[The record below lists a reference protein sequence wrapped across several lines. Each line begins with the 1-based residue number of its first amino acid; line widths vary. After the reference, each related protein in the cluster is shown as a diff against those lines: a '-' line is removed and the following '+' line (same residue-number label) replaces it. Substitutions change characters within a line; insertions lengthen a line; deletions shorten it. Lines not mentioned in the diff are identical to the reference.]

1 MTDPAAS
8 GAGPGGGPE
17 VGPGGGRAAGPRG
30 ADGRGADRGRRAAGV
45 VLARA
50 VGVAAGLVTA
60 YYLIPLEGGR
70 TGAASALLI
79 CGLLAVVVILVW
91 EARAITRSALPRL
104 KAVEALATTLALY
117 LVLFASAYYLL
128 ERSSP
133 GSFSEPLTKTDALY
147 FTLTTFSTVGFG
159 DITADSQTGR
169 VVTMLQM
176 FGGLMLVGVAARL
189 LAGAVQAGLRRQ
201 GREPP
206 PE

>member
-1 MTDPAAS
+1 
-8 GAGPGGGPE
+8 
-17 VGPGGGRAAGPRG
+17 
-30 ADGRGADRGRRAAGV
+30 
-45 VLARA
+45 
-50 VGVAAGLVTA
+50 VGVAAGLLAA

>member
-1 MTDPAAS
+1 
-8 GAGPGGGPE
+8 
-17 VGPGGGRAAGPRG
+17 
-30 ADGRGADRGRRAAGV
+30 
-45 VLARA
+45 
-50 VGVAAGLVTA
+50 VGVAAGLVAA

>member
-1 MTDPAAS
+1 M
-8 GAGPGGGPE
+8 
-17 VGPGGGRAAGPRG
+17 
-30 ADGRGADRGRRAAGV
+30 
-45 VLARA
+45 
-50 VGVAAGLVTA
+50 GVAAGLVAA